1 MREEWLPA
9 IANLSKRGRPLAPT
23 TAARYADAVRRVD
36 DVIGRVKLADLRP
49 IHVERLRDQLLAEAR
64 LAPQTVGS
72 VLRVLSQALGRA
84 MACGLVARNVAD
96 ASLVDRPIGRPSP
109 FVVVTPQM
117 AGAVLRAAHGRDP
130 WDPTAALGLGA
141 GLRREEMLALRWH
154 DVDLESGTAAIMRT
168 LTYANGRSHFRD
180 EAKSGGRQSHHQPA
194 GLRCRVAE
202 ASQGLTGPTTAA
214 LRLGVAGL

>member
-96 ASLVDRPIGRPSP
+96 APLVDAQS
-109 FVVVTPQM
+109 
-117 AGAVLRAAHGRDP
+117 ADP
-130 WDPTAALGLGA
+130 
-141 GLRREEMLALRWH
+141 H
-154 DVDLESGTAAIMRT
+154 
-168 LTYANGRSHFRD
+168 RS
-180 EAKSGGRQSHHQPA
+180 SW
-194 GLRCRVAE
+194 
-202 ASQGLTGPTTAA
+202 
-214 LRLGVAGL
+214 